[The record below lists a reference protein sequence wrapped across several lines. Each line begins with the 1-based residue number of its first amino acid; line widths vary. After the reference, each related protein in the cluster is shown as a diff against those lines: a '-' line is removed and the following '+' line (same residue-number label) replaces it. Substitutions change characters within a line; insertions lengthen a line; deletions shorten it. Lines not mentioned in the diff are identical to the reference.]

1 MEILIWDYTGIAEK
15 WLAQFAVKKNL
26 EIVGTINPA
35 TDKKLLAENSWE
47 YLLVFEQGA
56 RQFFVVLAQFMNISP
71 ERVIYALDW
80 DSWAEHPAATFVLL
94 NPVGGG
100 GGLPPLDLQHRKT
113 IKLFYGNFDRWQYT
127 LYWHIGG

>member
-80 DSWAEHPAATFVLL
+80 QSWAEHPAATFED
-94 NPVGGG
+94 N
-100 GGLPPLDLQHRKT
+100 
-113 IKLFYGNFDRWQYT
+113 
-127 LYWHIGG
+127 